1 MPTYILK
8 IMPNKR
14 KTQKVRFHKG
24 DKRRP
29 KTENNLH
36 YIKKMIKRGRK
47 ILWQVIEKP
56 KGKIISE
63 FFFEEDATSLVKFQ
77 NKHRVW
83 LENGGIPDFLC
94 IKGERELAKE

>member
-1 MPTYILK
+1 MQTYNLR

-24 DKRRP
+24 DKRP
-29 KTENNLH
+29 GPNMKDLH

-47 ILWQVIEKP
+47 IVWQVIEKP
-56 KGKIISE
+56 KDKIVSE
-63 FFFEEDATSLVKFQ
+63 FFFEEDASSLVKFQ

-83 LENGGIPDFLC
+83 LENGGVPDFLC
-94 IKGERELAKE
+94 FKGERSV

>member
-1 MPTYILK
+1 MPK
-8 IMPNKR
+8 K

-24 DKRRP
+24 DKRPP

-94 IKGERELAKE
+94 IKGERKNVSN

>member
-1 MPTYILK
+1 MPK
-8 IMPNKR
+8 K

-24 DKRRP
+24 DKRPP
-29 KTENNLH
+29 KTEKSLH
-36 YIKKMIKRGRK
+36 YIKKMVKKGRK

-56 KGKIISE
+56 KNKIISE

-94 IKGERELAKE
+94 IKGERKNVSN

>member
-1 MPTYILK
+1 MPK
-8 IMPNKR
+8 K

-24 DKRRP
+24 DKRPP
-29 KTENNLH
+29 KTEKSLH
-36 YIKKMIKRGRK
+36 YIKKMVKRGRK

-83 LENGGIPDFLC
+83 LENGGMQTIC
-94 IKGERELAKE
+94 QGEEATRPIVYK

>member
-1 MPTYILK
+1 MTK
-8 IMPNKR
+8 TKTKR

-24 DKRRP
+24 DKRPP
-29 KTENNLH
+29 KTEKSLH
-36 YIKKMIKRGRK
+36 YIKKMVKRGRK

-56 KGKIISE
+56 KGKIVSE

-94 IKGERELAKE
+94 IKGERELAKQ